1 MIKKLLFILLLVL
14 SSASFLYSQNDTL
27 ITNDGTVLVGEI
39 KEMNKGVIAFE
50 TDYSDSDF
58 KIEWLKIDRIITD
71 RTYRIVLAKGQRY
84 FGQFG
89 GDRINGIKIFD
100 EFEGVVVVNLDDIVY
115 LKHIDVGGVLDVM
128 TLNLDVGYSYT
139 KSNNLHQLNGA
150 LLVDYNTNVWGF
162 SLNSSTV
169 QSIQDDVSPTKRT
182 TMDISLRKFLLRSYY
197 GGLNADFFA
206 NNEQNLDLRSNYKL
220 VIGNYFYRSNRQYL
234 NSNIGLSY
242 SFENYADTIQDRRGM
257 EANVTLEY
265 NAFDIGD
272 LNFYTTITLYPSL
285 SEVGRLRTE
294 LKSNIKYDLPRDFY
308 FKVSLD
314 YKYDTKP
321 VEGAIPDDFV
331 FTAGIGWEL

>member
-1 MIKKLLFILLLVL
+1 MIKKLFFTFILVL
-14 SSASFLYSQNDTL
+14 SASFLYSQNDT
-27 ITNDGTVLVGEI
+27 IIASDGTVLVGEL
-39 KEMNKGVIAFE
+39 KDMNKGVITFK

-58 KIEWLKIDRIITD
+58 KIEWLKINSIKTE
-71 RTYRIVLAKGQRY
+71 RTYRIVLNNGDRY
-84 FGQFG
+84 FGRFK
-89 GDRINGIKIFD
+89 GDKINGIKIFD
-100 EFEGVVVVNLDDIVY
+100 EFYGVIVVKLEDIVY
-115 LKHIDVGGVLDVM
+115 IKHIDVGGILDVM

-150 LLVDYNTNVWGF
+150 LHIDYNTNIWGF
-162 SLNSSTV
+162 SLNATTV
-169 QSIQDDVSPTKRT
+169 QSLQDDVEPTKRST
-182 TMDISLRKFLLRSYY
+182 LDMGLKKFLRRSLY
-197 GGLNADFFA
+197 GGFNADYFS

-234 NSNIGLSY
+234 NSNIGFSY
-242 SFENYADTIQDRRGM
+242 SLENYADTIEDRRGM

-272 LNFYTTITLYPSL
+272 LNFYTIVTLYPSL

-308 FKVSLD
+308 IKVSLD